1 MASNAAKTMVGRE
14 GAMKHSK
21 KIVRKQNPKSLPRE
35 ARSLLHRGKIQN
47 LKSGVLYVVST
58 PIGNLEDITLRALR
72 TLKEVDLIA
81 AESVTHSRK
90 LCQNYSIKTKL
101 ISYNQHNQRRKGPEL
116 VKRLKSG
123 LDVAL
128 VTNAGTPGVS
138 DPGALLINQAVE
150 KGIKVSPIP
159 GPSAATAALAVSG
172 LRTERF
178 LFWGFLSNRSSR
190 RRKELKELVSE
201 ERTMVFF
208 EAPHRLQATLMD
220 LKDILGDRQIV
231 LLREMTKVYE
241 EIKRGA
247 ASAILKQLDPEKIRG
262 EFTLVVSGREKPV
275 REASLDRET
284 RRMIEKLL
292 KESNLSIK
300 DVATRISDK
309 KGLSYRRLYKE
320 CLSIKR
326 AIGEE
331 K

>member
-1 MASNAAKTMVGRE
+1 M
-14 GAMKHSK
+14 
-21 KIVRKQNPKSLPRE
+21 
-35 ARSLLHRGKIQN
+35 
-47 LKSGVLYVVST
+47 VST
-58 PIGNLEDITLRALR
+58 PIGNLEDITLRGLR
-72 TLKEVDLIA
+72 ILKEVDLIA
-81 AESVTHSRK
+81 AEGVRHSRK
-90 LCQNYSIKTKL
+90 LCQNHGIKTKL
-101 ISYNQHNQRRKGPEL
+101 ISYNQHNQRRRGPEL
-116 VKRLKSG
+116 IRRLKSG

-138 DPGALLINQAVE
+138 DPGAILINQAVE
-150 KGIKVSPIP
+150 EGIKVSPIP
-159 GPSAATAALAVSG
+159 GPSAVISALSVSG
-172 LRTERF
+172 LRAERF
-178 LFWGFLSNRSSR
+178 LFLGFLSHRSSK
-190 RRKELKELVSE
+190 RRKELKNLISE
-201 ERTMVFF
+201 QRTMVFF
-208 EAPHRLQATLMD
+208 EAPHRVQAMLMD

-262 EFTLVVSGREKPV
+262 EFTLVVSGREKAV

-292 KESNLSIK
+292 KENNMSIK
-300 DVATRISDK
+300 DMATRLSDK

-320 CLSIKR
+320 CLAMKR